1 LDFSLG
7 FVTYK
12 ENIVMIA
19 PRAIRT
25 GKGKMEKPVSP
36 VLPHPQSELKT
47 PQRRAFDRDFERL
60 CRERRKTIA
69 SYQELLEKWRAPVG
83 PESVL
88 PFPKSL
94 IAAAIYQELMD
105 NLTYDR
111 RTDLEIA
118 YVQIESFIPD
128 GEYWILS
135 EFKNADTLARELAAT
150 GQPDKILA
158 AVRLLKKA
166 KGDSAVRIQER
177 ISQKMRGRLKQ
188 IRKLCQEDRLA
199 FS

>member
-1 LDFSLG
+1 
-7 FVTYK
+7 
-12 ENIVMIA
+12 MIA
-19 PRAIRT
+19 PRRIRT
-25 GKGKMEKPVSP
+25 GKGKTAKPVPSMA
-36 VLPHPQSELKT
+36 PHPQFESKT
-47 PQRRAFDRDFERL
+47 PESSAFDRDFERL
-60 CRERRKTIA
+60 CREGRKIIV

-105 NLTYDR
+105 NPTYDR

-118 YVQIESFIPD
+118 YVQLESFIPD
-128 GEYWILS
+128 EEYCILS
-135 EFKNADTLARELAAT
+135 DFKHAAALARELADT
-150 GQPDKILA
+150 GQPDYIVA

-177 ISQKMRGRLKQ
+177 ISQKMQRRLKQ
-188 IRKLCQEDRLA
+188 IRKLFQEDRLA
-199 FS
+199 LS

>member
-1 LDFSLG
+1 MG
-7 FVTYK
+7 
-12 ENIVMIA
+12 MIA
-19 PRAIRT
+19 PWTTRPA
-25 GKGKMEKPVSP
+25 KGKIEKPVSP
-36 VLPHPQSELKT
+36 ISPHPQSELKT
-47 PQRRAFDRDFERL
+47 PQSRAFDRDFERL

-88 PFPKSL
+88 PFPKNL
-94 IAAAIYQELMD
+94 IAAAIYQELLD

-135 EFKNADTLARELAAT
+135 EFKNAATLARKLAAT
-150 GQPDKILA
+150 GEPDKIVA